1 MFTSTISLFAFT
13 VLACLSHAGTIQNIG
28 YSGTLSSLDG
38 GLGGTV
44 TVTDANTLTITNYK
58 LKDASA
64 PALYWWGTT
73 DGVIKD
79 GFRISSTQVTQAAT
93 SDTLI
98 IKLDAGKTAADFD
111 TVGLWCER
119 LNANFGQAT
128 LKAAGG
134 TAGGVSTTSSS
145 TAASTTSSG
154 GAAATTSTKSGAAS
168 GMVSLG
174 VVAGAFVVAAG
185 FAVLMG

>member
-1 MFTSTISLFAFT
+1 MFSSTITLFSFSLLT
-13 VLACLSHAGTIQNIG
+13 VLSHAATTPASIG
-28 YSGTLSSLDG
+28 STGVLSSLDG

-44 TVTDANTLTITNYK
+44 TVTDASTLTITNYK

-79 GFRISSTQVTQAAT
+79 GFRISNTQVTHAAT

-98 IKLDAGKTAADFD
+98 IKLDAGKTVADFN

-128 LKAAGG
+128 LTTG
-134 TAGGVSTTSSS
+134 TGATSGTTSGTPLMTSAS
-145 TAASTTSSG
+145 PSITMNPKSRAANTV
-154 GAAATTSTKSGAAS
+154 
-168 GMVSLG
+168 VSLG
-174 VVAGAFVVAAG
+174 AMMGALVAASV
-185 FAVLMG
+185 FAVLIG